1 MGVMFQA
8 FYWNCPQEEQQDG
21 TWWNFLG
28 AKLPELQQAG
38 FTALWLPPA
47 SKAANLGG
55 PSMGYD
61 PYDYYDLGDFNQ
73 KGRTRTWFGNQAE
86 LTALINAAHTAN
98 MQAYA
103 DLVLDHNNGGD
114 AQEANPID
122 GKNRWT
128 KFNPASGKFPRN
140 WEYFHPSPYETFDEM
155 TFGDMPDLCHR
166 NPKVYGEIIYLAQW
180 LVETI
185 GFDGFRFDFVKGYA
199 PWMVKAIAELRYLKK
214 GNQGFYP
221 FCVGECWDGERTI
234 NDWLSSINTFMDN
247 PVSAFDF
254 PLHYELK
261 GLCDS
266 YGYSLRNL
274 ANAGSVIQD
283 SPSQAVTFVDNHDTI
298 RDPNNAINN
307 DKLLAYSFI
316 LTHEGYPCVF
326 WMDWYN
332 FGLAMSGTPNGI
344 AALVA
349 AHEKYA
355 GGPTQVLFADDNL
368 YIMQRIGGSSQPGL
382 IYVLNNFGD
391 AWNGITV
398 QTQWRNVQFEP
409 VAYGGKDTRPSAEQD
424 HGTGWTR
431 GFLGGTEG
439 MGGVRG
445 GIGLAVESV
454 VGCGLSRG

>member
-1 MGVMFQA
+1 MGVLFQA
-8 FYWNCPQEEQQDG
+8 FYWNCPQQEQQDG
-21 TWWNFLG
+21 TWWNFV
-28 AKLPELQQAG
+28 ATKIPELQQAG

-47 SKAANLGG
+47 NKAANLGG

-73 KGRTRTWFGNQAE
+73 KGRTKTWFGNQAE

-98 MQAYA
+98 MQVYA

-114 AQEANPID
+114 AQEKNPID
-122 GKNRWT
+122 GQTRWT
-128 KFNPASGKFPRN
+128 VFNPASGKFPRT

-166 NPKVYGEIIYLAQW
+166 NPKVYEEVINLAQW
-180 LVETI
+180 MIETL

-199 PWMVKAIAELRYLKK
+199 PWMVKAIAELRYLNK
-214 GNQGFYP
+214 GDSGFYP

-234 NDWLSSINTFMDN
+234 DDWLTSINTFMDN

-274 ANAGSVIQD
+274 ASAGSVVQD
-283 SPSQAVTFVDNHDTI
+283 TPSQAVTFVDNHDTI

-316 LTHEGYPCVF
+316 LSHEGYPSVF

-332 FGLAMSGTPNGI
+332 SGLAMTGSPNGI
-344 AALVA
+344 AGLVA

-355 GGPTQVLFADDNL
+355 GGATQVLYSDDNL
-368 YIMQRIGGSSQPGL
+368 YIMQRIGSGSQPGL
-382 IYVLNNFGD
+382 VYVLNNLGN

-398 QTQWRNVQFEP
+398 QTQWTNTHFQP
-409 VAYGGKDTRPSAEQD
+409 VAYGGQDTGRPDDKTTAED
-424 HGTGWTR
+424 GRADFWAAPRGW
-431 GFLGGTEG
+431 
-439 MGGVRG
+439 
-445 GIGLAVESV
+445 AVYVSQ
-454 VGCGLSRG
+454 

>member
-1 MGVMFQA
+1 MGVLFQA

-21 TWWNFLG
+21 TWWNFVA
-28 AKLPELQQAG
+28 AKIPELQQAG

-47 SKAANLGG
+47 NKAANLGG

-73 KGRTRTWFGNQAE
+73 KGRTKTWFGNQAE

-98 MQAYA
+98 MQVYA
-103 DLVLDHNNGGD
+103 DLVLDHNSGGD
-114 AQEANPID
+114 AQEVNPID
-122 GKNRWT
+122 RQTRWT
-128 KFNPASGKFPRN
+128 VFNPASGKFPRT
-140 WEYFHPSPYETFDEM
+140 WECFHPSPYEIFDEM

-166 NPKVYGEIIYLAQW
+166 NPVVYSALIELAQW
-180 LVETI
+180 MIETI

-199 PWMVKAIAELRYLKK
+199 PWMVQSIAELRYLKK
-214 GNQGFYP
+214 SQDNFYT
-221 FCVGECWDGERTI
+221 FCVGECWDNERTVD
-234 NDWLSSINTFMDN
+234 DWLGEVNSYTDN

-274 ANAGSVIQD
+274 AGAGSVVQD
-283 SPSQAVTFVDNHDTI
+283 TPSQAVTFVDNHDTI

-316 LTHEGYPCVF
+316 LSHEGYPSVF

-355 GGPTQVLFADDNL
+355 GGTTQILYADDNL
-368 YIMQRIGGSSQPGL
+368 YVMQRMGSGPQPGL
-382 IYVLNNFGD
+382 VYVLNNLGN

-398 QTQWRNVQFEP
+398 QTQWLNTQFEP
-409 VAYGGKDTRPSAEQD
+409 VAYGGQDTSRPDDKTTAADGRADFWASPR
-424 HGTGWTR
+424 GW
-431 GFLGGTEG
+431 
-439 MGGVRG
+439 
-445 GIGLAVESV
+445 AVYAV
-454 VGCGLSRG
+454 KT

>member
-1 MGVMFQA
+1 MGVLFQA
-8 FYWNCPQEEQQDG
+8 FYWNCPQQEQQDG
-21 TWWNFLG
+21 TWWNFV
-28 AKLPELQQAG
+28 ASKIPELQQAG

-47 SKAANLGG
+47 NKAANLGG

-73 KGRTRTWFGNQAE
+73 KGRTKTWFGNQAE
-86 LTALINAAHTAN
+86 LTALINAAHKAN
-98 MQAYA
+98 LQVYA

-114 AQEANPID
+114 AQEKNPID
-122 GKNRWT
+122 GQTRWT
-128 KFNPASGKFPRN
+128 VFNPASGKFPRT

-155 TFGDMPDLCHR
+155 AFGDMPDLCHR
-166 NPKVYGEIIYLAQW
+166 NPKVYEEVINLAQW
-180 LVETI
+180 MIETL

-199 PWMVKAIAELRYLKK
+199 PWMVKAIAELRYLNK
-214 GNQGFYP
+214 GDSGFYP

-234 NDWLSSINTFMDN
+234 DDWLTSINTFMDN

-283 SPSQAVTFVDNHDTI
+283 TPEQAVTFVDNHDTI

-316 LTHEGYPCVF
+316 LSHEGYPSVF

-332 FGLAMSGTPNGI
+332 SGLAMSGTSNGI

-355 GGPTQVLFADDNL
+355 GGATQVLYADDNL
-368 YIMQRIGGSSQPGL
+368 YIMQRTGSGSQPGL
-382 IYVLNNFGD
+382 VYVLNNLGN

-398 QTQWRNVQFEP
+398 QTQWTNAEFQP
-409 VAYGGKDTRPSAEQD
+409 AAYGGQDASRPDDKTTAED
-424 HGTGWTR
+424 GRADFWASPRGW
-431 GFLGGTEG
+431 
-439 MGGVRG
+439 
-445 GIGLAVESV
+445 AVYV
-454 VGCGLSRG
+454 PQ